1 VISGERQHPGSRRAG
16 APKRRSPRR
25 ALEREAKSQRDLL
38 EAYLAKYRETTARDS
53 LGAIPAEARIIFR
66 AVVSNTPYFP
76 KKLPIVLIATLAT
89 LSLVAGWIATR
100 ELLVGGPYRG
110 PIYSPAALA
119 EASAAP
125 AFKLE
130 SGVQHE
136 RRAPPVMP
144 PLGAPSMAT
153 AAPAAGISAQRA
165 LVDVAAALR
174 RGDRRR
180 ILIAGAERGIDSAAA
195 ALALARMLSQEARVV
210 VVDLAFSAQKLA
222 AVGGDPGAPGFA
234 DLVCGTAS
242 FGQIITRDRDS
253 RVHLVPAG
261 RVRDEAN
268 AILDSERLRMGIEAL
283 TQAYDRVVIDAGAV
297 PDMQVAQMARLASSA
312 VLIASVGPET
322 ATAAKDRLV
331 AGGVSD
337 VTVLADPL
345 QFGADLQPAAA

>member
-1 VISGERQHPGSRRAG
+1 
-16 APKRRSPRR
+16 
-25 ALEREAKSQRDLL
+25 
-38 EAYLAKYRETTARDS
+38 
-53 LGAIPAEARIIFR
+53 
-66 AVVSNTPYFP
+66 
-76 KKLPIVLIATLAT
+76 VLIATLAT

-110 PIYSPAALA
+110 PIYGPAAMA
-119 EASAAP
+119 EAPAAP

-153 AAPAAGISAQRA
+153 AAPTAGIAAERA

-174 RGDRRR
+174 RDDRRR

-195 ALALARMLSQEARVV
+195 ALALARMLSREARVV

-222 AVGGDPGAPGFA
+222 AVGGDPGAPGFT

-261 RVRDEAN
+261 RIRDEAN

-283 TQAYDRVVIDAGAV
+283 TQAYDK
-297 PDMQVAQMARLASSA
+297 S
-312 VLIASVGPET
+312 
-322 ATAAKDRLV
+322 
-331 AGGVSD
+331 
-337 VTVLADPL
+337 
-345 QFGADLQPAAA
+345 